1 MKRYLAIDPGQR
13 WVGLAHSDPA
23 GTIATPHDVV
33 DRKNESLSG
42 ILESLIDEK
51 NIDEVIVGY
60 PTPLKT
66 DENERTRQVDQFIEQ
81 FVSPLPV
88 PHQTISERYSTKD
101 AERLRDK
108 RGDVGGPDDDEAA
121 AMILEYYL
129 ERQSGPAPSREHS
142 VDDDSS

>member
-23 GTIATPHDVV
+23 GTIATPHAVV
-33 DRKNESLSG
+33 DRENESLSEV
-42 ILESLIDEK
+42 LESLIDAK
-51 NIDEVIVGY
+51 NVDEIIVGY

-66 DENERTRQVDQFIEQ
+66 DENERTRQVDEFIDR
-81 FVSPLPV
+81 FVSPLPI

-101 AERLRDK
+101 AERLRED
-108 RGDVGGPDDDEAA
+108 RGDHGGPDDDEAA

-129 ERQSGPAPSREHS
+129 ERQSGPAPSEDHHL
-142 VDDDSS
+142 DDEPS